1 MIRSTKLVPKL
12 AMTFGAAALLAACN
26 PFGSNT
32 PETETE
38 KFSYSVGVD
47 IGKSLETIRD
57 DLDMAALTQGLDD
70 VMAKNELA
78 MDDATRREIQT
89 TVAQKL
95 REKHMKKQ
103 EEEAKSAITEGE
115 KFLAANGKKD
125 GVTTTASGLQYRVLT
140 AGTGAKPTA
149 EDTVTVH
156 YKGTLLNGDTF
167 DSSYDRG
174 EPATFQLNQVIPGWT
189 EGVQLMTVGSK
200 YEFVIPAALAY
211 GEQGAGGKI
220 GPNQVLK
227 FDVELLDIK
236 K

>member
-1 MIRSTKLVPKL
+1 MIRATLPKL
-12 AMTFGAAALLAACN
+12 AMTLTAAAVLAACN
-26 PFGSNT
+26 PFGGASV
-32 PETETE
+32 ETESE

-57 DLDMAALTQGLDD
+57 DLDMAALSKGLDD
-70 VMAKNELA
+70 VMAENELL
-78 MDDATRREIQT
+78 MDDAARREIQT
-89 TVAQKL
+89 VVAQKL

-103 EEEAKSAITEGE
+103 AKEAESAVAEGE
-115 KFLAANGKKD
+115 TFLAENGKKD
-125 GVTTTASGLQYRVLT
+125 GVKTTASGLQYRVLT
-140 AGTGAKPTA
+140 AGTGAQPSA
-149 EDTVTVH
+149 ADTVTVH

-174 EPATFQLNQVIPGWT
+174 EPATFKLNQVIPGWT
-189 EGVQLMTVGSK
+189 EGVQLMKVGSK